1 MSFTPSVSAGRRMRE
16 KIIYWVIQWYVVS
29 IMSTIPDLKLNSGQ
43 SMEVEVG
50 DERSLE
56 SLLLPQS
63 RHLLL
68 SSTLLPNL
76 PPPKA
81 SKSLS

>member
-1 MSFTPSVSAGRRMRE
+1 
-16 KIIYWVIQWYVVS
+16 
-29 IMSTIPDLKLNSGQ
+29 MSTIPDLKLNSGQ

-50 DERSLE
+50 DGRSLE
-56 SLLLPQS
+56 SLLPQRVDVLLP
-63 RHLLL
+63 

-76 PPPKA
+76 PPQEA